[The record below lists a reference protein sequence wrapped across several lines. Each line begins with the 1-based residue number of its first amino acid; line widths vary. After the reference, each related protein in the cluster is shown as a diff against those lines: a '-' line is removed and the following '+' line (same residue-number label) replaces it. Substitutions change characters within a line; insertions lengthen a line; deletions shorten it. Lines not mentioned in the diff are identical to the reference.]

1 MFAELTLQ
9 FTPDFVQSLLSSTE
23 EEKIYK
29 HKILAIS
36 IDLRTFVVKF
46 LVEMSNAFFHNF
58 FGTEKQNLQTFLLF
72 RCMDSWRQLGAE
84 IYEELTVLCIIM

>member
-9 FTPDFVQSLLSSTE
+9 FPPDFVQSLLSSTE

-46 LVEMSNAFFHNF
+46 LVEMYAFFHNF
-58 FGTEKQNLQTFLLF
+58 FGTEKQNLQTFSLF